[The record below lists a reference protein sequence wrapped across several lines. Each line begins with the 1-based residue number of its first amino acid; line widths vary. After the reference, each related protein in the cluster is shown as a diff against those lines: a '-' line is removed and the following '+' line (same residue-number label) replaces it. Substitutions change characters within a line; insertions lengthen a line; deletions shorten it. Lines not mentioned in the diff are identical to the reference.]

1 VRARRLAGRRLPLA
15 PPRNHLN
22 NDTYPL
28 QDIVIHT
35 HDRSLGTAT
44 YPSYPRPVMP
54 NLYQNSTAVTQNR
67 NLDYEIE
74 SDNYDVQPD
83 NILNGIPTEN
93 GTAAGSN

>member
-1 VRARRLAGRRLPLA
+1 
-15 PPRNHLN
+15 
-22 NDTYPL
+22 
-28 QDIVIHT
+28 
-35 HDRSLGTAT
+35 
-44 YPSYPRPVMP
+44 MP